1 MVPVDEAQP
10 VAVSRKRAQT
20 RERLL
25 GAATRVFAERGVIG
39 ASVEEICEAAGFTRG
54 AFYSNFA
61 DKDALVLA
69 LLEAAAVTQFEAAE
83 RTLTQL
89 STAAGGLPFDEL
101 VARAMLQLG
110 SASASD
116 RATVLVRQE
125 LMLHAARVPSL
136 RAPYTAF
143 VETRTRQLRQQIQEA
158 LVAADLEFVLP
169 FDQTLELL
177 TAAYEFDQNRL
188 LFGAEPDLTAL
199 RALILTITRPRAAP
213 DGETRSAR
221 ADG

>member
-1 MVPVDEAQP
+1 
-10 VAVSRKRAQT
+10 
-20 RERLL
+20 
-25 GAATRVFAERGVIG
+25 
-39 ASVEEICEAAGFTRG
+39 VEEICEAAGFTRG

-69 LLEAAAVTQFEAAE
+69 LLEAAAVTQFQAAE
-83 RTLTQL
+83 RTITQL
-89 STAAGGLPFDEL
+89 STAPGGLPFDEL

-110 SASASD
+110 SVSASD

-136 RAPYTAF
+136 RGPYTAF
-143 VETRTRQLRQQIQEA
+143 VETWTRQLRQQIQEA

-199 RALILTITRPRAAP
+199 RALILTVTRPMGTPEGEARGGRA
-213 DGETRSAR
+213 G
-221 ADG
+221 G